1 MKFNLPAQHKTAKG
15 APRRVGFELE
25 FTGLT
30 LEDAA
35 QCVQSTFGG
44 KIEHSTAAELLAH
57 SDSFG
62 KFTIELDWSY
72 LKRKASEA
80 KQQDDG
86 HEWVELLQQGALSI
100 VPLEIICPPVSITQ
114 LSQLDQLIPCLRQAG
129 AQGTDSSVLAA
140 FGVHINPELPNLDV
154 STIERFV
161 KAFALLQ
168 WWLVEAHQV
177 DVTRKLSPYVN
188 LYPEDYIYQLLSQS
202 YPDLDALTDH
212 YLEHNPTRNRALDLL
227 PLLTEINRNRVLTKV
242 DDQLINPRP
251 TFHYRLPDC
260 QIEDENWSLANSW
273 NLWCVVE
280 RLAAD
285 PQAIDQ
291 LSKKFIQMTRPLIGV
306 NREAWCK
313 EVSQWL
319 VDREWV

>member
-15 APRRVGFELE
+15 ADRRVGFELE

-30 LEDAA
+30 LEETAK
-35 QCVQSTFGG
+35 QVQATFGG
-44 KIEHSTAAELLAH
+44 QLEQSTAAEYRVH
-57 SDSFG
+57 SDALG
-62 KFTIELDWSY
+62 TFTIELDWDY

-86 HEWVELLQQGALSI
+86 HEWVELLQQGALVI
-100 VPLEIICPPVSITQ
+100 VPLEIICPPVSIKQ
-114 LSQLDQLIPCLRQAG
+114 LSHLDELIPILRRVG
-129 AQGTDSSVLAA
+129 AKGTESSMFAA
-140 FGVHINPELPNLDV
+140 FGVHINPELPSLDV
-154 STIERFV
+154 ATIERYV

-188 LYPEDYIYQLLSQS
+188 LYPEAYVYELLSQS
-202 YPDLDALTDH
+202 YSDLDAFTDH

-227 PLLTEINRNRVLTKV
+227 PLLTEINRERVLKTV

-280 RLAAD
+280 RLAND
-285 PQAIDQ
+285 RPAIEE
-291 LSKKFIQMTRPLIGV
+291 LSNKFIEMTRPVIGV
-306 NREAWCK
+306 SREAWQK